1 MIAKYN
7 FELNED
13 MIYLIESLNV
23 EGYWSKKSFTLILQN
38 KDIPFLNNIEK
49 IVKNL
54 KLKINK
60 RILLKIRLKDNTKKE
75 NLKLIYKNKEL
86 NFHIEK
92 SPFNDNRIKAVTS
105 LQYKKYYEIQLIQNK
120 KENIIKIKVNK
131 NKIVIKSDLDCWVYG
146 DLRFPKKEMLD
157 FLENY
162 CGNKKEFHLEE
173 FLLNSNEKL
182 VMSAFSA
189 LVDCEGSID
198 YYNLF
203 RKIRIR
209 MRNKN
214 YLNQWKDLLL
224 KYNIKARLQKN
235 NEKEF
240 ELCIEGWQ
248 DFNRLNE
255 LGFRLYHSKKSKKWK
270 EMLGGFKR
278 NQISRN
284 SYKEF
289 YINKLRELNKKI
301 TSEEFSKYLK
311 KKKRVVNHYLSK
323 LGKEKLISC
332 DKIRR
337 PYLYFITTSSVR

>member
-13 MIYLIESLNV
+13 MIYLIESLKV
-23 EGYWSKKSFTLILQN
+23 EGYWSKKSFTISLQN
-38 KDIPFLNNIEK
+38 KDLSFLNNIER
-49 IVKNL
+49 IIKNL
-54 KLKINK
+54 GMKVHK
-60 RILLKIRLKDNTKKE
+60 RLLLKIKLENKSIKE
-75 NLKLIYKNKEL
+75 NVKLIYLNKEQ

-92 SPFNDNRIKAVTS
+92 SPFDNNRVKAVTS
-105 LQYKKYYEIQLIQNK
+105 LPYKRCYELTLIYREK
-120 KENIIKIKVNK
+120 SIPIKVKINK
-131 NKIVIKSDLDCWVYG
+131 NKIILESNLICWAYP
-146 DLRFPKKEMLD
+146 DLRFPTKKMLE

-162 CGNKKEFHLEE
+162 CGNKKEFYIED
-173 FLLNSNEKL
+173 FLLNSNKKL

-189 LVDCEGSID
+189 LVDCEGSIN
-198 YYNLF
+198 YYGLF
-203 RKIRIR
+203 RKIRVR

-214 YLNQWKDLLL
+214 YLNQWKDLLS
-224 KYNIKARLQKN
+224 KYNVRARLQKN

-255 LGFRLYHSKKSKKWK
+255 LGFKLYHSKRSKKWK
-270 EMLGGFKR
+270 EMLKGYKR

-284 SYKEF
+284 SYEEF
-289 YINKLRELNKKI
+289 YINKLKKINKKV

-311 KKKRVVNHYLSK
+311 KSKRVISHYLLK
-323 LGKEKLISC
+323 LEKNKLINC
-332 DKIRR
+332 DRNQW

>member
-7 FELNED
+7 FKLNED
-13 MIYLIESLNV
+13 MIYLIETLKV
-23 EGYWSKKSFTLILQN
+23 ESYWSKKSFTISLQN
-38 KDIPFLNNIEK
+38 KDLPFLNNIER

-54 KLKINK
+54 GIKIHK
-60 RILLKIRLKDNTKKE
+60 RLLLKIRLKDESKKE
-75 NLKLIYKNKEL
+75 DLKLIYLGREQ

-92 SPFNDNRIKAVTS
+92 SPFDDNKVKAVIS
-105 LQYKKYYEIQLIQNK
+105 LPYKKYYDIKLIYNK
-120 KENIIKIKVNK
+120 KEIPVKIKIYK
-131 NKIVIKSDLDCWVYG
+131 NEIVIKSNSICWAYP
-146 DLRFPKKEMLD
+146 DLRFPTKEMLE

-162 CGNKKEFHLEE
+162 CGNKKEFHIED
-173 FLLNSNEKL
+173 FLLDSNKKL

-198 YYNLF
+198 YYGLF
-203 RKIRIR
+203 RKIRVR

-214 YLNQWKDLLL
+214 YLTQWKDLLS
-224 KYNIKARLQKN
+224 KYTIKARLQNN

-248 DFNRLNE
+248 DFNRLSE
-255 LGFRLYHSKKSKKWK
+255 LGFKLYHSKKSKKW
-270 EMLGGFKR
+270 EDMLKGFKR

-289 YINKLRELNKKI
+289 YINKLKEMNKKV

-311 KKKRVVNHYLSK
+311 KSKRVTNHYLLK
-323 LGKEKLISC
+323 LEKNKLINC
-332 DKIRR
+332 DRNHW
-337 PYLYFITTSSVR
+337 PYLYFITTSSVL